1 MLESSTLIILPRSS
15 VVRWVEDQRM
25 IELFCLDVSE
35 VLIDLH
41 LPFVEDLNLGE
52 TLNQGVDAV
61 VSVFGLSD
69 HIGAQVSHLIGV
81 SGETL
86 REGCLVAS

>member
-1 MLESSTLIILPRSS
+1 MLESSTLIILPRAS
-15 VVRWVEDQRM
+15 VVRGVEDQRV

-35 VLIDLH
+35 VLVDLH

-81 SGETL
+81 SGETS
-86 REGCLVAS
+86 REGGLVAS